1 MEFPYFWAS
10 AKSDT
15 KKKEKN
21 EALEY
26 MVLRDSDGSMGV
38 NINALQ
44 KEISELLDSKEIMWQ
59 QRSKVQ
65 WLGLGDKNTKYFH
78 FKASE

>member
-1 MEFPYFWAS
+1 
-10 AKSDT
+10 
-15 KKKEKN
+15 
-21 EALEY
+21 

-65 WLGLGDKNTKYFH
+65 WLGLGDRNTKYFH

>member
-1 MEFPYFWAS
+1 
-10 AKSDT
+10 
-15 KKKEKN
+15 
-21 EALEY
+21 

-44 KEISELLDSKEIMWQ
+44 KEINKLLDSKEIMWQ

-65 WLGLGDKNTKYFH
+65 WLGLGDRNTKYFH